1 VRLELTGVFRS
12 SEFDTVSFLSQPR
25 SVRLELVLGS
35 DADGQLFTLHK
46 LDLLHLSRTSAFR
59 VSYLLV
65 GRHFFSPD
73 EIMFGSALIQYTHLE
88 AWSCYQLTRSSKS
101 ATPDFFSL
109 EVPTGVATL
118 LKASGAGAAK
128 ELSLDAYT
136 SQRFTLGLVELKPSA
151 HFSTVFAENANL
163 RAVFAFGN
171 ELGQFMTMLVGEPS
185 YVKKVRLFDRDGTA
199 VEVFYPSTI
208 RAEGEIHPLEMC
220 FPLPDIA
227 NVAPMLVKGW
237 FASLPTLEPVYDLL
251 FGTLFGRDSFVRTKF
266 LSLTQAI
273 ESFHR
278 RAYGGTYASV
288 EDFTKVESALKAAV
302 PTGTPDPLKQRISD
316 SIRYA
321 NEYSLR
327 KRIKEVLQGLAPATT
342 QMLKL
347 SDAGGCA
354 DLLVRTRNYLT
365 HFDEQSRTMLVD
377 DIVAMHYMNE
387 RLTALLFILVL
398 KRLGLAEDTAAKG
411 SLKRRFFQ

>member
-1 VRLELTGVFRS
+1 VRLELTGVFS
-12 SEFDTVSFLSQPR
+12 SPEFDPVGFLSQPR
-25 SVRLELVLGS
+25 SIRLELVLGS

-46 LDLLHLSRTSAFR
+46 LDLLHLSSTSAFR
-59 VSYLLV
+59 VSYLLA

-73 EIMFGSALIQYTHLE
+73 EIRFSSALIQYTQLE

-101 ATPDFFSL
+101 ATPDLFSL
-109 EVPTGVATL
+109 EVPTGVTAL
-118 LKASGAGAAK
+118 LKASGTGVAK
-128 ELSLDAYT
+128 ELSLDAHT

-151 HFSTVFAENANL
+151 HFSILFAEKADL
-163 RAVFAFGN
+163 RAAFAFGN
-171 ELGQFMTMLVGEPS
+171 ELGQFMTMLVGELS
-185 YVKKVRLFDRDGTA
+185 YVKKVRLFDKDGTA

-220 FPLPDIA
+220 FSLRDIA
-227 NVAPMLVKGW
+227 NVAPMLLEHW
-237 FASLPTLEPVYDLL
+237 FASLPILEPVYDLL

-278 RAYGGTYASV
+278 RVQGGTYASA
-288 EDFTKVESALKAAV
+288 EDFTNLEAALKAAV
-302 PTGTPDPLKQRISD
+302 PTGIPDPLRQRISD
-316 SIRYA
+316 SIKYA

-327 KRIKEVLQGLAPATT
+327 KRIKEVLQGLAPATI

-347 SDAGGCA
+347 SDAAAGA
-354 DLLVRTRNYLT
+354 DLLVKTRNYLT
-365 HFDEQSRTMLVD
+365 HFDERSKTGLVD

-387 RLTALLFILVL
+387 RLTALLFILIL

-411 SLKRRFFQ
+411 ILKRRFFQ